1 MVLTLALSSAV
12 ACAKPAPPADANKTA
27 ATASPAGAKR
37 YPVSGQIMKVNSDK
51 QSLTIKHRDIPD
63 YMPAMTMTF
72 KVARPEL
79 MKERVPGELVLATLE
94 VTDDAAQLIEIT
106 RTGTEPLPT
115 GQGVGMAASLLSP
128 GDTVADTAFIDQKDK
143 RRALAEWRGT
153 PLLVTFIYTRCP
165 LPTYCPLMDKQFAAI
180 QKQGAAD
187 PALKGRFRLLSVS
200 FDPEH
205 DTAAVLDAHAK
216 KVGADPSVWT
226 FASADTATVDR
237 FAAKFGVSI
246 TREGTNPG
254 EITHTLGTALIGG
267 DGKLVKIYSGNEWT
281 VAAVMADLRAA
292 AAAPAK

>member
-1 MVLTLALSSAV
+1 
-12 ACAKPAPPADANKTA
+12 
-27 ATASPAGAKR
+27 
-37 YPVSGQIMKVNSDK
+37 
-51 QSLTIKHRDIPD
+51 
-63 YMPAMTMTF
+63 
-72 KVARPEL
+72 
-79 MKERVPGELVLATLE
+79 
-94 VTDDAAQLIEIT
+94 
-106 RTGTEPLPT
+106 
-115 GQGVGMAASLLSP
+115 MAASLLSP

-246 TREGTNPG
+246 TREGANPG